1 MSDTTAKSGTKGGG
15 PVPGLILTGAAGLL
29 GFAML
34 AVMIG
39 REERIGIT
47 EMPPAQ
53 MLKTV
58 EIRADDQTDGSIT
71 IRDDRTGD
79 LIFTVEP
86 GQDNFIRATLRGFGQ
101 SRLRSGLTRDQPFRL
116 TRFDDGSLQLEDEQT
131 GRKVNLGAF
140 GPANAQAF
148 ARLMPALE
156 AGAGVVR

>member
-1 MSDTTAKSGTKGGG
+1 MSEKKAMSAVKGGG
-15 PVPGLILTGAAGLL
+15 PVPGLILTGVAGLM

-47 EMPPAQ
+47 EMPPARVI
-53 MLKTV
+53 KTV
-58 EIRADDQTDGSIT
+58 DIRADDHPDGSIT
-71 IRDDRTGD
+71 IRDDHTGD

-101 SRLRSGLTRDQPFRL
+101 SRLRSGLTREQPFRL
-116 TRFDDGSLQLEDEQT
+116 TRFDDGSLQLDDAQT

-148 ARLMPALE
+148 ARVMPALQPGE
-156 AGAGVVR
+156 GVVR